1 MRFTRQE
8 LRTFTP
14 AAWLFIRLILGIEWV
29 RGAWEKIG
37 DSGWTASPTGA
48 AVEGFLNGAIAKS
61 TQGPHPEVPHWWHD
75 LIDRVFLPNTEA
87 LAYLVAYG
95 ELLVGVALIAGVL
108 TRPAALAG
116 VAMNLAFLGSG
127 TSSTNPPF
135 VVHGLAIVFLGSGA
149 GKYGADGWLGPWLWK
164 RAGRRGRDIASVALL
179 VLGAVT
185 VGWLAWIIV
194 DLWVWLLAAVLAVVA
209 ALIGRLLR
217 ATSRSSPT
225 TPAG

>member
-75 LIDRVFLPNTEA
+75 LIDDVFLPNTEA

-116 VAMNLAFLGSG
+116 VVMNLAFLWSG

-135 VVHGLAIVFLGSGA
+135 VVLGLAIVFLGTGA
-149 GKYGADGWLGPWLWK
+149 GTYGADRWLGPWLRE
-164 RAGRRGRDIASVALL
+164 RAGRRGRDLASGAVI

-185 VGWLAWIIV
+185 VGFLAWIIV
-194 DLWVWLLAAVLAVVA
+194 DLWALLLAAVLAVAA
-209 ALIGRLLR
+209 ALIGRLR
-217 ATSRSSPT
+217 RTTPSSSPT
-225 TPAG
+225 TSAS